1 MACQELK
8 SMARTLFHP
17 CMFSLKANLLS
28 SMGSSAYNEHVQAT
42 LSDLIEKGL
51 VRDVENI
58 GQMMQIGET
67 QLPLVDKDGG
77 YRQTAT
83 HLTYIRKRLVDEEIG
98 WLIFVVDSH
107 QKASFDKYV
116 EAAKA
121 AKWLPADD
129 GKPIP
134 KMSFLGLVADPSSV
148 VISSLISGVMI
159 SFEEVLLQRGYQKG
173 LELGTLAEQLAL
185 GGIKYAVLKN
195 IGRGKSNN
203 CKINKDVLLSSNGNN
218 AFRLQLFYSAICR
231 FIESAAIYIQ
241 AVNRSKVVQLLPQ
254 EASDLAVHLQ
264 SFPAVVKQVCMELSP
279 AILCDFLLKV
289 AVLYEEFSSVS
300 HGFESRLI
308 YTEATRVV
316 MAQCFHFLGITPLKY
331 LR

>member
-1 MACQELK
+1 
-8 SMARTLFHP
+8 
-17 CMFSLKANLLS
+17 
-28 SMGSSAYNEHVQAT
+28 
-42 LSDLIEKGL
+42 
-51 VRDVENI
+51 
-58 GQMMQIGET
+58 MMQIGET

-231 FIESAAIYIQ
+231 FIESAAIDIQ

-300 HGFESRLI
+300 HVS
-308 YTEATRVV
+308 YT
-316 MAQCFHFLGITPLKY
+316 
-331 LR
+331 